1 MSIVEELEKY
11 AKENKIPIMQKDGIL
26 YLCNYIKN
34 NNIKSVLEIGSAIGY
49 SAIMM
54 ASSQNEIH
62 ITTIEKDIDRYN
74 LAVQNIKKAN
84 LQNKITIKNMDAN
97 EYSTNNKYDL
107 IFIDASKGNN
117 QKFFQKF
124 KDNLDNCGVIITDNL
139 SFHGLVENPELI
151 QTKRTQKLVEKIK
164 NYITFLDTNKEFK
177 TTYIPVGDKIS
188 ISRRII
194 DEQNNS
200 NPKKWET
207 PK

>member
-84 LQNKITIKNMDAN
+84 LEKKITIKNMDAN

-124 KDNLDNCGVIITDNL
+124 KDT
-139 SFHGLVENPELI
+139 
-151 QTKRTQKLVEKIK
+151 
-164 NYITFLDTNKEFK
+164 
-177 TTYIPVGDKIS
+177 
-188 ISRRII
+188 
-194 DEQNNS
+194 
-200 NPKKWET
+200 
-207 PK
+207 

>member
-1 MSIVEELEKY
+1 MSIIEELEKY

-84 LQNKITIKNMDAN
+84 LENKITIKNMDAN

-107 IFIDASKGNN
+107 I
-117 QKFFQKF
+117 
-124 KDNLDNCGVIITDNL
+124 L
-139 SFHGLVENPELI
+139 
-151 QTKRTQKLVEKIK
+151 
-164 NYITFLDTNKEFK
+164 
-177 TTYIPVGDKIS
+177 
-188 ISRRII
+188 
-194 DEQNNS
+194 
-200 NPKKWET
+200 
-207 PK
+207 